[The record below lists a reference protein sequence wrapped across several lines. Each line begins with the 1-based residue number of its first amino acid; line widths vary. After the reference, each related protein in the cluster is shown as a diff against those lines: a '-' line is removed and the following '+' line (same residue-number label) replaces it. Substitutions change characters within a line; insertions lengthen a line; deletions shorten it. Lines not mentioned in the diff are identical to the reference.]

1 MKSQYVKAVMELLG
15 RDATVSHTEEVIT
28 KLKSVLAARGHERL
42 LPSILRGVAKQLE
55 HAASSAVIV
64 TLREASDSEYE
75 KYKELIATSGLQY
88 DEIDV
93 TIEADPTMIGGFTLT
108 VEDRMID
115 NSYKNQLLTL
125 YRNITT

>member
-1 MKSQYVKAVMELLG
+1 MKAQYITAVVELLG
-15 RDATVSHTEEVIT
+15 SDANVSHTEDMIT
-28 KLKSVLAARGHERL
+28 KLKTVLKAHGHERL

-64 TLREASDSEYE
+64 TLREASETEYE
-75 KYKELIATSGLQY
+75 KYKELIAATGLPY
-88 DEIDV
+88 DEDDV
-93 TIEADPTMIGGFTLT
+93 TIEVDPTMIGGFTLT
-108 VEDRMID
+108 VDDRMID

>member
-1 MKSQYVKAVMELLG
+1 MELLG
-15 RDATVSHTEEVIT
+15 SDATVSRTEEVIE
-28 KLKSVLAARGHERL
+28 KLKAVLVAHGHERL

-55 HAASSAVIV
+55 HRAPSAVIV
-64 TLREASDSEYE
+64 TLRDAGEAEYE
-75 KYKELIATSGLQY
+75 KYKDLIAASGLQY
-88 DEIDV
+88 DERDV